1 MLKFDSNKMGNT
13 LAKLVSFIEGE
24 EFVYRTSIMK
34 KKLHNSNTFVKYYT
48 RGLYR
53 EESPFY
59 RIVSICF
66 DEQEINRIHD
76 KMLRRNELVILDTV
90 EESKSEDKEENKVFK
105 SSSTIPLTL
114 DKTKIKANFSCFS
127 YLLDFLAYVEE
138 CVKKEKG
145 IKDGEIILLTEDEY
159 LFLLKSYLEM
169 HMGLV
174 SAKRKEKLAKLEIEY
189 DIKVQEIRKKI
200 IDELSLVRKQIN
212 KGVGVNE

>member
-90 EESKSEDKEENKVFK
+90 EESKSEEKGENKVFK

-174 SAKRKEKLAKLEIEY
+174 SVKRKEKLAKLEIEY